1 MADLAKQFSREE
13 IELALDYIIE
23 NGVELTPSTKYDLIY
38 RDKKFPP
45 KEVVRCAARLKKLS
59 NWESYYLSGGD
70 NTNLPLQE
78 LGFTIVKRSI
88 DGITLITTSL
98 ENILK
103 KLSHRLLPY
112 FEVLDYLVDELGLER
127 GSEKFYFH
135 YKNAA
140 LIFNIGSLYVW
151 NVNTKHY
158 EYLSIKAEGDIT
170 KDYKSTRKGEEV
182 FNNKVAEIKSVNV
195 LKQNILE
202 AAQLELA
209 VTKSSSRVEAN
220 KADFE
225 ELVFN
230 KEYRDEV
237 FTELG
242 IIGNQDKKEIGL
254 LDTKNMKHPLNQ
266 ILYGPPGTGKTYH
279 TINKALA
286 IVAPDFDLS
295 QEREV
300 VKKEFDKYLENGQ
313 IVFTTFHQSMTYEDF
328 VEGIKPLEPKAT
340 DSYLSYDVQAG
351 LFKQICTVAE
361 SNLESAGK
369 DNIGKPIFEDAFEQ
383 LKLDWEDDKEMKFSL
398 KREGYEYEII
408 GFTNTSIQF
417 KKASGGTGHTMS
429 IKTLKDLYYGRR
441 TFDLSSGIGIYYPSI
456 LSKLSTFNSNL
467 SLGSE
472 GIQAK
477 RFVIIIDEI
486 NRGNVSAIFG
496 ELITL
501 IEESKRLGNEEALEV
516 TLPYSKKKFGVPN
529 NLHIIG
535 TMNTADRS
543 VEALDTALR
552 RRFTFEEMMSNYDVI
567 KSEGS
572 LGVDLSEVL
581 KTINDRIEVLLDRD
595 HLIGHSYF
603 LHVDSLETLQSRFKD
618 NIIPLL
624 QEYFYGDY
632 GKIGLVLGDGFVT
645 KKEGDKVVFA
655 SFDYDSDMYSEK
667 SIYTLKSKWE
677 EGEFREA
684 IGKLLRN

>member
-1 MADLAKQFSREE
+1 MYKELQEKVFRWLKKKYEDDNTFTFSVRQKANKGAELNYFIGTEKSMYFSTTFWFVPVAYPGSSSDLINLVFSLTNENRIEFHFQWNQTKNPNTEQNKYALQLIRNVKPE
-13 IELALDYIIE
+13 IEKI
-23 NGVELTPSTKYDLIY
+23 
-38 RDKKFPP
+38 FPFLRTTTDDN
-45 KEVVRCAARLKKLS
+45 KMEFFAVHS
-59 NWESYYLSGGD
+59 NSSYFS
-70 NTNLPLQE
+70 
-78 LGFTIVKRSI
+78 
-88 DGITLITTSL
+88 
-98 ENILK
+98 
-103 KLSHRLLPY
+103 
-112 FEVLDYLVDELGLER
+112 
-127 GSEKFYFH
+127 
-135 YKNAA
+135 
-140 LIFNIGSLYVW
+140 
-151 NVNTKHY
+151 
-158 EYLSIKAEGDIT
+158 
-170 KDYKSTRKGEEV
+170 
-182 FNNKVAEIKSVNV
+182 
-195 LKQNILE
+195 
-202 AAQLELA
+202 
-209 VTKSSSRVEAN
+209 
-220 KADFE
+220 FE
-225 ELVFN
+225 ELKDELEQFISKIIPVVDNSINILRQAHPEFIAHRFSSSNQIGMFDKMNRRFEKYKFN
-230 KEYRDEV
+230 DGSENESSINLQETHIAD
-237 FTELG
+237 
-242 IIGNQDKKEIGL
+242 KEI
-254 LDTKNMKHPLNQ
+254 NMKHPLNQ

-300 VKKEFDKYLENGQ
+300 VKDEFDKYLENGQ

-340 DSYLSYDVQAG
+340 DSYLSYDVQSG
-351 LFKQICTVAE
+351 LFKQICAVAE

-369 DNIGKPIFEDAFEQ
+369 DNIGKPIFEEAFEQ

-543 VEALDTALR
+543 VDALDTALR
-552 RRFTFEEMMSNYDVI
+552 RRFTFEEMMPNYDVI
-567 KSEGS
+567 KSEDSSG
-572 LGVDLSEVL
+572 LDLSKIL

-603 LHVDSLETLQSRFKD
+603 LHVDSIDSLETLQSRFKD

-632 GKIGLVLGDGFVT
+632 GKIGLVLGEGFVT

-655 SFDYDSDMYSEK
+655 SFDYESDMYSEK
-667 SIYTLKSKWE
+667 SIYTLKSTWG

-684 IGKLLRN
+684 IGKLLRNYNQ